1 MISLGEHQRLST
13 FLGLLGLGPD
23 QIDRPFLLPVGLNWQ
38 LGFFDKYAHVSFGQ
52 EIVEVGAGSGQE

>member
-1 MISLGEHQRLST
+1 MAIKFTVLVYWALGQNQIYRAFFLS
-13 FLGLLGLGPD
+13 
-23 QIDRPFLLPVGLNWQ
+23 VGLNWQ